1 MSGTWPQYTA
11 AMKARR
17 EVLDA
22 FMSPHAN
29 PREARKQIAAALDRF
44 GEALRDLWC
53 AEALEQLQGDQ
64 K

>member
-1 MSGTWPQYTA
+1 
-11 AMKARR
+11 MKARR